1 MVMSSPIWFFFCFP
15 SLPVLLFHLF
25 FVIPA
30 EWNPLR
36 RGGGCNRLTICY
48 YSTCSSL
55 LPCTFFSN
63 AIAYSVSLFPFRIV
77 AGLGCSF
84 QPLASRPAAFLVSPS
99 LLNRINCSRSFTSH
113 RSCSSTHS
121 SKRANRQLSYSGFGS
136 KSFVASVAP
145 VGRTPLVSVAR
156 RRPPSPLPAPLRS
169 SCRIRNRLPLAHRRC
184 KQPPRHRHLLRST

>member
-1 MVMSSPIWFFFCFP
+1 MSSPIRFFFCFP

-84 QPLASRPAAFLVSPS
+84 QPLASRPAAFLVSPVTPQS
-99 LLNRINCSRSFTSH
+99 NKLF
-113 RSCSSTHS
+113 
-121 SKRANRQLSYSGFGS
+121 A
-136 KSFVASVAP
+136 FVHLAP
-145 VGRTPLVSVAR
+145 FVFVDPLVKES
-156 RRPPSPLPAPLRS
+156 
-169 SCRIRNRLPLAHRRC
+169 
-184 KQPPRHRHLLRST
+184 